1 MTSKSERLRKLEVEL
16 EDLQRWLK
24 LGLVPRKDM
33 SRHLEEISLLQSK
46 IEEERDR
53 LQNLRETG
61 QLEEYITPKRQV
73 QRSPYS
79 DTPTMPDI
87 DMMEDGG
94 EMSDTSF
101 DSSSETTDLDTSYAT
116 DERDLETNRTA
127 HEEPEPGNDDA
138 DPERDRNR
146 WKRGF
151 RDPDDDEW

>member
-16 EDLQRWLK
+16 EDLKRWLK

-33 SRHLEEISLLQSK
+33 SRHEEEISLLQAK
-46 IEEERDR
+46 IDEERDR
-53 LQNLRETG
+53 LQTLRETG
-61 QLEEYITPKRQV
+61 QLEEYVTPKRQA

-87 DMMEDGG
+87 DVMEEGG

-101 DSSSETTDLDTSYAT
+101 ESTTETSDLETSYAT
-116 DERDLETNRTA
+116 DERDLEGDRTL
-127 HEEPEPGNDDA
+127 HEEPDVGGDDV